1 MKEEAIKKINSIG
14 KISGFITLI
23 AKVLVGIAIAAVL
36 VGTVIFMCLPDSMIK
51 ISTTADVSMEID
63 YSAVG
68 ITISDEQMAE
78 AKAQLERDIVEQDGE
93 GFTSVEVTPGVV
105 RMSGAVEEFE
115 FTMKIVVELLVLAL
129 ITLILTFVTL
139 IFVGRLCKAFRDC
152 QSPFEENV
160 IRKMQHFAYALIP
173 WAVISTITMSITESL
188 MSKKVIVNF
197 NFDLR
202 TILIVLVVLVLVY
215 IFKYGAMLQQESDET
230 L

>member
-14 KISGFITLI
+14 KISGIITLI

-36 VGTVIFMCLPDSMIK
+36 VGTVIFMLLPDSMIK

-78 AKAQLERDIVEQDGE
+78 AKAQLERDIIEQDGE
-93 GFTSVEVTPGVV
+93 GFTSVEVTPSVV

-129 ITLILTFVTL
+129 VTLILTFVTL
-139 IFVGRLCKAFRDC
+139 IFVGRLCQAFRDC

-173 WAVISTITMSITESL
+173 WAVISTITTSITESL

-215 IFKYGAMLQQESDET
+215 IFKYGAILQLESDET

>member
-14 KISGFITLI
+14 KISGIITLI

-36 VGTVIFMCLPDSMIK
+36 LGTVIFMLLPDSMIK

-78 AKAQLERDIVEQDGE
+78 AKAQLERDIIEQDGE
-93 GFTSVEVTPGVV
+93 GFTSVEVTPSLIK
-105 RMSGAVEEFE
+105 MTGAVEEYE

-129 ITLILTFVTL
+129 VTLILTFVTL
-139 IFVGRLCKAFRDC
+139 IFVGRLCQAFRDC

-160 IRKMQHFAYALIP
+160 IKKMQHFAYALIP
-173 WAVISTITMSITESL
+173 WAVISTITTSITESL

>member
-14 KISGFITLI
+14 KISGIITLI

-36 VGTVIFMCLPDSMIK
+36 LGTVIFMLLPDSMIK

-78 AKAQLERDIVEQDGE
+78 AKAQLERDIIEQDGE
-93 GFTSVEVTPGVV
+93 GFTSVEITPSLIK
-105 RMSGAVEEFE
+105 MTGAVEEYE

-129 ITLILTFVTL
+129 VTLILTFVIL
-139 IFVGRLCKAFRDC
+139 IFVGRLCQAFRDC

-160 IRKMQHFAYALIP
+160 IKKMQHFAYALIP
-173 WAVISTITMSITESL
+173 WAVISTITTSITESL